1 MVCIIIFKKQFKN
14 IKKKKRKN
22 LIYKVL
28 SFFVDLFIFI
38 LFLQFLEFFIIYKR
52 IFSYIIYYIKKN
64 ILYI

>member
-14 IKKKKRKN
+14 IKKKKTKN

>member
-1 MVCIIIFKKQFKN
+1 MVYIIIFKKQFKN